1 MLDLF
6 FGFIVNEVFDI
17 FLLLSHC
24 ILLFLDLI
32 KYALIFLLLCDIP
45 EGKFEFVIDFE
56 NLVDVVRGLRALG
69 VLVIRLN

>member
-1 MLDLF
+1 
-6 FGFIVNEVFDI
+6 
-17 FLLLSHC
+17 
-24 ILLFLDLI
+24 
-32 KYALIFLLLCDIP
+32 LIFLLLCDIP

>member
-1 MLDLF
+1 
-6 FGFIVNEVFDI
+6 
-17 FLLLSHC
+17 
-24 ILLFLDLI
+24 
-32 KYALIFLLLCDIP
+32 LIFLLFCDIP